1 MLEIF
6 EKQNEGVVLLQAE
19 RVTRRWRIEGLIQL
33 RGERVARPRLEQ
45 VVRLMVERVLLGS
58 DEGDN

>member
-1 MLEIF
+1 M
-6 EKQNEGVVLLQAE
+6 GVVLLQAE